1 MGVKMTLINII
12 KIYWNTSFNHYCHQ
26 RRTAWDRDM
35 NSKEKTERDRIKE
48 KSRYIK
54 NIERGNNIFICMCVT
69 WEVVSF
75 LPPLAAVKHNAQRV
89 KMICLT
95 ISYLLCRTIVAQD
108 GFPPSVKRQILLLS
122 CRMPTRLTA
131 SLQKTATMCH
141 LCRMQRHVR

>member
-75 LPPLAAVKHNAQRV
+75 LPPLAAVKLSVSQRPACQNDMFNHLLPIMQDNSCSGWISSQCETTDSSSFLPNAHSAHRFSSKDRDYV
-89 KMICLT
+89 
-95 ISYLLCRTIVAQD
+95 SPV
-108 GFPPSVKRQILLLS
+108 
-122 CRMPTRLTA
+122 
-131 SLQKTATMCH
+131 
-141 LCRMQRHVR
+141 